1 MCLDDPAD
9 GLGREDALVQF
20 KDGGEEGQLD
30 IDLFGAACAH
40 LPEDVQ
46 GGGLCFFVIVE
57 ILFLG
62 SHGWRSVGKLMAVK
76 RITCLF
82 YQFPDG
88 TVLSHVPA
96 VLAAGRRRRI
106 NALPS
111 IQFGLMPQ
119 HRDRYRYR
127 NRGSDRFSWENFPN

>member
-30 IDLFGAACAH
+30 IDLFGAGGAH

-76 RITCLF
+76 RINL
-82 YQFPDG
+82 PL
-88 TVLSHVPA
+88 LSIP
-96 VLAAGRRRRI
+96 
-106 NALPS
+106 
-111 IQFGLMPQ
+111 
-119 HRDRYRYR
+119 
-127 NRGSDRFSWENFPN
+127 